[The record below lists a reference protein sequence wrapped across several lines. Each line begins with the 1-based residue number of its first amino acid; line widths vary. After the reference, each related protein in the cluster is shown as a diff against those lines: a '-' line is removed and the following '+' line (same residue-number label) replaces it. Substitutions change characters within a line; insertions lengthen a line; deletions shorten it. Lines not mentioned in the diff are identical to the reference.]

1 MTVKELIHE
10 LIDMHDDLNVD
21 VVCVAKDGI
30 LHEIEVVDINLINS
44 EVRLVMGDGY

>member
-10 LIDMHDDLNVD
+10 LIDMDDDLNID

-30 LHEIEVVDINLINS
+30 LYEIEVVDINFINS

>member
-10 LIDMHDDLNVD
+10 LIDMHDD

-30 LHEIEVVDINLINS
+30 LHEVEVVDINLINS